1 MVSIQRHRI
10 CSVCIREKYA
20 MRRRKRDLSSYSI
33 SVRRTDVHDLRYN
46 WLVLGNEKYPCHL
59 SLLGTQIF
67 STSLGAILLAE
78 QL

>member
-1 MVSIQRHRI
+1 MSSSTLGVAPLHGAVSDP
-10 CSVCIREKYA
+10 S
-20 MRRRKRDLSSYSI
+20 MTI
-33 SVRRTDVHDLRYN
+33 SVRRTDVRDWRYN

-59 SLLGTQIF
+59 SLLGTQIV